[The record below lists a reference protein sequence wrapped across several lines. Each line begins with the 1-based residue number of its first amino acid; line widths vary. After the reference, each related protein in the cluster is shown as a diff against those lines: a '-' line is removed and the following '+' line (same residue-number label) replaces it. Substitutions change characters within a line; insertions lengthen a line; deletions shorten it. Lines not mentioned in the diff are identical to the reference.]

1 MVINSS
7 LGGGAGGKTPFGAR
21 TPGRTP
27 APGHATPGHM
37 SVRQVGRTPNP
48 YGPTGMPPPPVP
60 GAGGVFTPSFA
71 GYPRPQQYGAGF
83 QTPGYGQQPPPG
95 YGQPPPPGGGGP
107 PGVHPSRAAMI
118 QGNGWGHPY

>member
-1 MVINSS
+1 MSLSS
-7 LGGGAGGKTPFGAR
+7 GLGGAAGGKTPFGAR

-48 YGPTGMPPPPVP
+48 YGGTAGMPPPPIP
-60 GAGGVFTPSFA
+60 SHGGFTPSFT
-71 GYPRPQQYGAGF
+71 GYPGAQQYGAGF
-83 QTPGYGQQPPPG
+83 QPPG
-95 YGQPPPPGGGGP
+95 FPQPGPSGFGQPPPHAAGGP

-118 QGNGWGHPY
+118 QGNGWGGPY